1 MSDNL
6 APGFSS
12 TFVSLWFRLITLGII
27 ALVFAEAL
35 VPAPAKVQG
44 WSFYLKPSELV
55 FEVIVRLVFAALAG
69 IALGTICAAAVAPFY
84 WYFKS
89 SRARLA
95 EWSTKVAVFLIVFLD
110 SRFALTTLIKWSHRG
125 LRFETPL
132 LVAHALVFAIALCIP
147 RARKQVVTSL
157 DDFLSEKMTR
167 RTAIATVAGTAALAA
182 TEFALG
188 KTGRAVKAALG
199 SPQPKSNFLLITFD
213 ALNAED
219 LSLYGNKL
227 PTTPNIDA
235 FASKGTVFTNFYS
248 GSTFTTPSVATMMM
262 GVYPSESGVYQL
274 QGRVRAE
281 NAEKSL
287 PHAMRAGGYH
297 TAAFASNPFAYY
309 LAKSIENGF
318 DDLPEPV
325 FQTGGL
331 QHLWSATS
339 PLHQDS
345 GFGTRIDE
353 YFDFEG
359 MWNLVGGM
367 PRNLS
372 MRMRPDVS
380 FDNAREMLAKLPDG
394 FFLWVH
400 VISPHQPYLP
410 MRRTVD
416 DFSPTTHREVL
427 TTSLKPFGSRT
438 TRPINRAKWTS
449 DACCTTNLLPAPIV
463 SSVPSCRKPKK
474 VESCKTPQ

>member
-1 MSDNL
+1 MHSPHYRGASAADRMSKDRMSKDLMSDNL
-6 APGFSS
+6 TPGFSS

-35 VPAPAKVQG
+35 LLAPAKVQG

-132 LVAHALVFAIALCIP
+132 LVAHFLVFAIALCIP

-199 SPQPKSNFLLITFD
+199 SQRPKSNFLLITFD

-248 GSTFTTPSVATMMM
+248 GFDVYDAERGDDDDWESIPQRAVFISCKAGCARRMRRRACRTRCELVVITPQPLPPIRLLIIWRKALRTDTMSC
-262 GVYPSESGVYQL
+262 PSRRSR
-274 QGRVRAE
+274 RVDC
-281 NAEKSL
+281 
-287 PHAMRAGGYH
+287 
-297 TAAFASNPFAYY
+297 
-309 LAKSIENGF
+309 SICG
-318 DDLPEPV
+318 
-325 FQTGGL
+325 
-331 QHLWSATS
+331 SATS

-353 YFDFEG
+353 YFDFED

-367 PRNLS
+367 PRNLF
-372 MRMRPDVS
+372 RCVS
-380 FDNAREMLAKLPDG
+380 G
-394 FFLWVH
+394 
-400 VISPHQPYLP
+400 
-410 MRRTVD
+410 RT
-416 DFSPTTHREVL
+416 
-427 TTSLKPFGSRT
+427 
-438 TRPINRAKWTS
+438 
-449 DACCTTNLLPAPIV
+449 
-463 SSVPSCRKPKK
+463 
-474 VESCKTPQ
+474 